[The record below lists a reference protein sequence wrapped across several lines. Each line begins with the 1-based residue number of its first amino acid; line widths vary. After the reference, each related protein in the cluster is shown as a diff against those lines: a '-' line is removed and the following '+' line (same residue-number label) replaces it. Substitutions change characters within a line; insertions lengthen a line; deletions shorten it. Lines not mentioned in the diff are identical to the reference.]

1 MKTETLAIR
10 LQVDQKRKLERFAK
24 QVGLT
29 PSDLI
34 RAAVTALLEEPETL
48 KGKITLPL
56 RVSFTA

>member
-1 MKTETLAIR
+1 MKTETLAVR
-10 LQVDQKRKLERFAK
+10 LQVDQKQKLERFAEK
-24 QVGLT
+24 VGLT